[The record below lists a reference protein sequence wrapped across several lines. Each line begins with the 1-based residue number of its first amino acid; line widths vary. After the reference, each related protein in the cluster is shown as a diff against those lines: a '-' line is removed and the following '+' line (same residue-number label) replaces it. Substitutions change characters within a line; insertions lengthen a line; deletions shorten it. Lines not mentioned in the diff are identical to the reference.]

1 MTRTLESLSNTSSV
15 EEVVAVL
22 ERDGVVVILDFLAPG
37 TLEGLRTDLIPRLEQ
52 RSTGRDGF
60 SGDRTRRM
68 GALFGHSR
76 HCAEIVTNPLYLEA
90 ARHFLVRSHEVW
102 IGDHRVPL
110 APDVRIGVTQAI
122 QIGPGQGGQV
132 IHRDDNAFLW
142 RHPTHGREGRV
153 QIMVALTDFTEANG
167 GTRVIPGSHLWDDER
182 KPLASEVVAAEMPA
196 GSALIFL
203 GSLYHAG
210 GENRT
215 ADEFRTGL
223 TIALD
228 ASNVRQEENM
238 YLALTPELVASY
250 PEQVQRLL
258 GWSAGSNA
266 MGWVEI
272 DGQMADPIVLLGNPA
287 DRQVMSVT
295 HKNHELKVERAD

>member
-1 MTRTLESLSNTSSV
+1 MTRALETLPSTAATGD
-15 EEVVAVL
+15 VVAVL
-22 ERDGVVVILDFLAPG
+22 ERDGAVVIRDFLAPQA
-37 TLEGLRTDLIPRLEQ
+37 LVGLRMDLIPRLEQ
-52 RSTGRDGF
+52 RSTGRDWF

-68 GALFGHSR
+68 GALFAHSR
-76 HCAEIVTNPLYLEA
+76 HCAEVVTHPLYFNA
-90 ARHFLVRSHEVW
+90 ARHFLVHPREVW
-102 IGDHRVPL
+102 IGDCRVPF
-110 APDVRIGVTQAI
+110 APDIRIGVTQAI

-142 RHPTHGREGRV
+142 RHPTNGLEGRV

-182 KPLASEVVAAEMPA
+182 QPLASEMVAAEMAA

-215 ADEFRTGL
+215 EAEFRTGL
-223 TIALD
+223 TFALD
-228 ASNVRQEENM
+228 ASHVRQEENM
-238 YLALTPELVASY
+238 YLALKPEVVASY
-250 PEQVQRLL
+250 PEEIQRLL
-258 GWSAGSNA
+258 GWSAGENV

-272 DGQMADPIVLLGNPA
+272 DGQMVDPIALLGGGRPSEA
-287 DRQVMSVT
+287 QSVIFQKPRT
-295 HKNHELKVERAD
+295 ES